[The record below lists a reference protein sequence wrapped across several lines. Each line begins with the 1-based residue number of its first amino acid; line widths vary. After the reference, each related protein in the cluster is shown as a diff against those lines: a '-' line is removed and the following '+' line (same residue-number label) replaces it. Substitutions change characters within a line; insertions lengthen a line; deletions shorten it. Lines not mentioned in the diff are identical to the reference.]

1 MTAGSTA
8 TPVTGIARIPR
19 IDAICR
25 GTPADMGRQQG
36 EALRDSIAGADRAVD
51 ELEAFRLR
59 RPAWIPYGLFRR
71 LAEIRAARF
80 LDRALQGQPAGDRV
94 RGIAAGA
101 GLPLRKLAL
110 LNALE
115 PVLSSLAD
123 MTEIGPPG
131 GCTAVAVRGSRSAT
145 GEPLIIRNFDY
156 LPLVQAFYVM
166 RESRPLNGRR
176 ALEFTAAPLAGA
188 VDGVNE
194 SGLCI
199 TFNYA
204 FATDLPS
211 PAPPISVRISE
222 ALSTCTTVAEAAGQ
236 LQSRPRWGAGL
247 LMLADGSGDI
257 AALELSN
264 TRSSLRRPAPGED
277 LIYHSNCFLTD
288 DMRRVQ
294 IDERAVY
301 TDRAATMVRGTRPL
315 QSPERRDTRLA
326 ELLHGDHVLSSR
338 DLATVMSDHG
348 CDGVPSA
355 DTICMHSGY
364 WNTTASLQ
372 WYPRSRKVR
381 VAYASACSAEHVE
394 LELS

>member
-1 MTAGSTA
+1 MTASSTA
-8 TPVTGIARIPR
+8 TPVSSTARIPQ

-25 GTPADMGRQQG
+25 GTPAEMGRQQG
-36 EALRDSIAGADRAVD
+36 EALRGTIADADRVVD
-51 ELEAFRLR
+51 DLEAFRLR
-59 RPAWIPYGLFRR
+59 RPAWLPYVLFRR
-71 LAEIRAARF
+71 FAEVRACRF
-80 LDRALQGQPAGDRV
+80 LDQALRGLPAGDRV

-101 GLPLRKLAL
+101 GLPLRRLAL

-115 PVLSSLAD
+115 PVLSALAD
-123 MTEIGPPG
+123 ITEVGPLA
-131 GCTAVAVRGSRSAT
+131 GCTAVAVRGCRSAT

-156 LPLVQAFYVM
+156 LPLAQPFYVM
-166 RESRPLNGRR
+166 RASHPLNGRT
-176 ALEFTAAPLAGA
+176 ALEFTAAPLAGT

-204 FATDLPS
+204 FAADSPS

-222 ALSTCTTVAEAAGQ
+222 ALSTCATVAEAAEQ
-236 LQSRPRWGAGL
+236 LVSRPRWGAGL
-247 LMLADGSGDI
+247 LMLADASGDI

-264 TRSSLRRPAPGED
+264 TRSCLRRPAPGED
-277 LIYHSNCFLTD
+277 VMYHSNCFLTA

-294 IDERAVY
+294 IDDGAVY
-301 TDRAATMVRGTRPL
+301 TDRAATAVRGTRPL
-315 QSPERRDTRLA
+315 QSPERRDARLA
-326 ELLHGDHVLSSR
+326 ELLHGDRALTSG
-338 DLATVMSDHG
+338 DLADVMSDHG
-348 CDGVPSA
+348 RDGVPSA

-372 WYPRSRKVR
+372 WFPRSRKVR
-381 VAYASACSAEHVE
+381 VAYTPACSAEHVE